1 MVSLFSLLPLVV
13 SEPWV
18 EVGAVPGAASQP
30 PLGAPVVPRVA
41 GSPCALALPGPFG
54 DNAAH
59 IKRYD
64 QQSDIYKSNI
74 PVAA

>member
-30 PLGAPVVPRVA
+30 PLGAPVVPGVA

-54 DNAAH
+54 DNAVH

-64 QQSDIYKSNI
+64 HNISIFAKKSGV
-74 PVAA
+74 P